1 MLKQFSTVP
10 EHRWAGMLVR
20 DPLRVEL
27 LPVREQ
33 VLDYLEKPLCWAP
46 PASLPCGVDVLIP
59 TFAFEKPTVD

>member
-1 MLKQFSTVP
+1 
-10 EHRWAGMLVR
+10 MLVR

-33 VLDYLEKPLCWAP
+33 VLDYLEEPLCWAP
-46 PASLPCGVDVLIP
+46 PASLPCDVDVLIP